1 MPILM
6 RNRIGKMIADKM
18 PTFKLSPKWLETI
31 PTRVGPLEQP
41 KSPANAISAN
51 IAVPP
56 PRMEAE
62 ALLKDP
68 GHKIPTDSPH
78 NAQPINPKIGDGTRA
93 IQR

>member
-1 MPILM
+1 
-6 RNRIGKMIADKM
+6 
-18 PTFKLSPKWLETI
+18 
-31 PTRVGPLEQP
+31 
-41 KSPANAISAN
+41 
-51 IAVPP
+51 
-56 PRMEAE
+56 MEAE